1 MPEGLN
7 PVLSPVWGAS
17 SPEGQR
23 FPSPRMALRGGRG
36 TRGFRR
42 GWGRA
47 PRGRGRGPPVLP
59 RKHELIDKGK
69 GNVSP
74 PTKSRSKK
82 RLFGPA
88 YASPPPL
95 KRPRRTHPIKEPS
108 PDAARTV
115 FDRLSPPGVVP
126 PVGVMGAYGGEARE
140 GSPFREDGSGD
151 EAFVR
156 ELPMDAARTPLAKG
170 EEGVGRRGF
179 PPRNDKR
186 ERDVARMTIEE
197 GGPLDVANW
206 SPVHSSQGNMSPGH
220 PSHSNWSPIHSS
232 KDGWSS
238 DLSPGHSIESKWS
251 LKGTDLPN
259 RNVQSPGHQSRT
271 EEALEVTDNELLQ
284 SPDHPGT
291 PGLSRGHLEGVKEPA
306 VPSGRTVVEKMSK
319 RNPHIYSPLDKENNP
334 GLLDKET
341 NRGPLD
347 KEANKPLCKGLHNI
361 DECADRKEVSCHSS
375 GSVVEEHAIGGN
387 VASTSGLGTRPRCGP
402 SGDGGAGEEVP
413 AHRDAQNAVKASIIK
428 VSVVWFC
435 MQVCVCVCVCVCM
448 WCGSVCRC
456 WCVCVC
462 VWCGSVCRCV
472 CVCVYGVVLYAGVC
486 VCGVVLHA
494 GVGVCVCVV
503 WFCMQVCV
511 CVVWFCMQVCVC
523 GVWFC
528 MQVLVCVCVCVW
540 CGSVCRCVCVCVC
553 VCMVWFCVCVC
564 VYGVV
569 LCVCVCV
576 WCGSVCVCVCMVWF
590 CVCVCVCVWCGSVCV
605 CVVYGVVLY
614 AGVCVCGVVLHAGVC
629 VCVVWFCMQVLVC
642 VCMSMLCA
650 FVVLYAGVC
659 VCVCV

>member
-435 MQVCVCVCVCVCM
+435 MQVCVCVCACVCVCM
-448 WCGSVCRC
+448 CVCVCVCGVVLYAGVGVCVC
-456 WCVCVC
+456 VCVVWFCMQVCVCVCVC
-462 VWCGSVCRCV
+462 VWCGSVCRCVCVWCGSACRCWCVCVCVVVLYAGVCVCGVVLHAGVCVWCVVLYAGFGVCVCVCGVVLYAGVCVCVCVWCGSVCVCGCVWCGSV

-494 GVGVCVCVV
+494 GVCVC
-503 WFCMQVCV
+503 
-511 CVVWFCMQVCVC
+511 
-523 GVWFC
+523 
-528 MQVLVCVCVCVW
+528 
-540 CGSVCRCVCVCVC
+540 
-553 VCMVWFCVCVC
+553 
-564 VYGVV
+564 
-569 LCVCVCV
+569 
-576 WCGSVCVCVCMVWF
+576 
-590 CVCVCVCVWCGSVCV
+590 
-605 CVVYGVVLY
+605 GVVLY
-614 AGVCVCGVVLHAGVC
+614 AGVCVCV
-629 VCVVWFCMQVLVC
+629 
-642 VCMSMLCA
+642 
-650 FVVLYAGVC
+650 
-659 VCVCV
+659 